1 MRFGTDFAAIPDF
14 DGQTLK
20 REYDNLA
27 EALAR
32 RLITP
37 RGALWY
43 APDYGTDLRA
53 YLGEPM
59 TDALRYEVERLA
71 ALEAEKD
78 PRVEEASATL
88 TYLGREEMR
97 LSLAVRTAQGPF
109 TLVLRVDSLSVEVL
123 YGALQ

>member
-71 ALEAEKD
+71 ALEVEQD

-97 LSLAVRTAQGPF
+97 LSLSVRTLYGPF
-109 TLVLRVDSLSVEVL
+109 ALVLRVDALNVEVL
-123 YGALQ
+123 YGAAG